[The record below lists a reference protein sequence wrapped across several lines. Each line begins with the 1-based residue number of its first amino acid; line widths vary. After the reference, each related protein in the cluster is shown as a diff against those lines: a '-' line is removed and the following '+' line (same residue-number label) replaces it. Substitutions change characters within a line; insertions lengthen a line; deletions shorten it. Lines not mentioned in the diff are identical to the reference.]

1 MKKTWIKW
9 CLLGLLVV
17 AALVGVP
24 ILINECY
31 KVGSGYVTIWNA
43 DDVLSYYGT
52 IVGAAIAVAT
62 IAVTITFNRKQIQRE
77 KQPDHKLPPSYETA
91 FVQLRTLGAT
101 ASALAAII
109 PEKSKKI
116 QTNKSDLREISGYLI
131 GLSNSMHTPYDC
143 GASIEYLRAVREW
156 ETEIKRLLK
165 IN

>member
-1 MKKTWIKW
+1 MELAISIISLITAIIA
-9 CLLGLLVV
+9 LLSSILPTTLNMRRDVIEFNNKYNQMRSDIA
-17 AALVGVP
+17 AALTMYA
-24 ILINECY
+24 CY
-31 KVGSGYVTIWNA
+31 YHNPLDLA
-43 DDVLSYYGT
+43 
-52 IVGAAIAVAT
+52 
-62 IAVTITFNRKQIQRE
+62 

-91 FVQLRTLGAT
+91 SVQLRTLGAT

-143 GASIEYLRAVREW
+143 GASIEDLRAVREW

-165 IN
+165 NN